1 MHFVFR
7 YLRQALIPLSHPLP
21 SLALQRRAYKLKT
34 WTDAEDFLT
43 QLAKLSGKLLKGG
56 DPDLN
61 ITARMVLLDWQKG
74 KIPFF
79 TLPPGHTEEKPP
91 PMAAVAAAGAVAGAV
106 AGVAVPPA
114 EALDV
119 AEEELPAPAE
129 AVTEEDAVKEAG
141 ARPEDAAA
149 GEGATD
155 EVAS

>member
-1 MHFVFR
+1 MFR

-91 PMAAVAAAGAVAGAV
+91 PMAAVAAAAAGAVAGAV
-106 AGVAVPPA
+106 AGVAVLPTEVLHVA
-114 EALDV
+114 E
-119 AEEELPAPAE
+119 EEELPAPAE

-149 GEGATD
+149 GGGATD
-155 EVAS
+155 GVAS

>member
-1 MHFVFR
+1 M
-7 YLRQALIPLSHPLP
+7 P

-91 PMAAVAAAGAVAGAV
+91 PMAAVAAAAAGAVAGAV
-106 AGVAVPPA
+106 AGVAVLPTEVLHVA
-114 EALDV
+114 E
-119 AEEELPAPAE
+119 EEELPAPAE

-149 GEGATD
+149 GGGATD
-155 EVAS
+155 GVAS